1 MPPLFF
7 AVAFMLAMGLP
18 LFTAQSPIP
27 VFGDAITIMY
37 SLALARFFFAL
48 CGVDSSNAY
57 AGIGGVREL
66 LMSVLIEPSMLLA
79 LFAAALVCGS
89 TDIAT
94 MGQHIMTGTIDAPV
108 AVILAGIAFA
118 IACYMELG
126 KLPFDQAEAEQEL
139 QEGPLAELSGPSLA
153 LAKLAMSMK
162 QVLVVAWFCAI
173 FVPWGEPATVGAAA
187 VLGAV
192 IFLVKCLIDF
202 VVCGVIENSRSRSRF
217 KVLKQ
222 SDLGRRGHRRSGVCL
237 RGRRRVGEGRN
248 NVICSQ
254 SVPSRLGR
262 YRGPDGGLGARR
274 PVPVRTPSGSAFGCR
289 RLDGLHHRPR
299 REFRWRRHAR
309 HAGPPDLVW
318 ADLVMGFTFDRMST
332 LLAPAFVGIGLL
344 VVIYSIPYM
353 SENNREHPDAPRRRF
368 YAYLA
373 TFIGAMAG
381 LVYSSTLLGQLVF
394 FEITGACSWGLIS
407 YYLTPTAKKA
417 GMKALIITH
426 IGALGL
432 YLGAAIVFAHTGTF
446 AITAIAGLDAKLKA
460 IVLLL
465 VLFAAWAKSAQ
476 VPMYMWLPSAMEAP
490 TPVSAYLHGASM
502 VKVGVCVFARALVSA
517 GEIPEIVGW
526 VAIIDAMVTMLFG
539 FLMYLPQKDMKRLL
553 AFSTI
558 AQLSYVF
565 FGLGLSVFGSQL
577 AFDGAVCHIFNH
589 AFAKTLFFLIAGSFS
604 FTLGT
609 RMLPKLRGIV
619 KKYPISGVGFGV
631 AALAIAGVPPMN
643 TFFSK
648 FQIIAGG
655 FSVGAGNVAILVL
668 VCIMVAET
676 VATFAWFL

>member
-1 MPPLFF
+1 MNNIVLAVLQGRVIRAKMHNRRGPSIMQDYRDLAKLFARPESQSEDASFALRIMPPLFF

-94 MGQHIMTGTIDAPV
+94 MGQHIMTGAIDAPV

-153 LAKLAMSMK
+153 MAKLAMSMK

-173 FVPWGEPATVGAAA
+173 FVPWGEPAAVGIAA

-202 VVCGVIENSRSRSRF
+202 VVCGVIENSCSRS
-217 KVLKQ
+217 
-222 SDLGRRGHRRSGVCL
+222 

-262 YRGPDGGLGARR
+262 YCGPDGGLGARR
-274 PVPVRTPSGSAFGCR
+274 PVPPSVRQVVQRFGCR
-289 RLDGLHHRPR
+289 RLDGLHRRPR

-318 ADLVMGFTFDRMST
+318 ADPRH
-332 LLAPAFVGIGLL
+332 GIHLR
-344 VVIYSIPYM
+344 SH
-353 SENNREHPDAPRRRF
+353 EH
-368 YAYLA
+368 
-373 TFIGAMAG
+373 T
-381 LVYSSTLLGQLVF
+381 
-394 FEITGACSWGLIS
+394 
-407 YYLTPTAKKA
+407 
-417 GMKALIITH
+417 
-426 IGALGL
+426 
-432 YLGAAIVFAHTGTF
+432 
-446 AITAIAGLDAKLKA
+446 
-460 IVLLL
+460 
-465 VLFAAWAKSAQ
+465 
-476 VPMYMWLPSAMEAP
+476 
-490 TPVSAYLHGASM
+490 
-502 VKVGVCVFARALVSA
+502 ARARLCGYRPA
-517 GEIPEIVGW
+517 CR
-526 VAIIDAMVTMLFG
+526 DLFDS
-539 FLMYLPQKDMKRLL
+539 LYER
-553 AFSTI
+553 
-558 AQLSYVF
+558 
-565 FGLGLSVFGSQL
+565 
-577 AFDGAVCHIFNH
+577 
-589 AFAKTLFFLIAGSFS
+589 
-604 FTLGT
+604 
-609 RMLPKLRGIV
+609 
-619 KKYPISGVGFGV
+619 
-631 AALAIAGVPPMN
+631 
-643 TFFSK
+643 
-648 FQIIAGG
+648 
-655 FSVGAGNVAILVL
+655 
-668 VCIMVAET
+668 E
-676 VATFAWFL
+676 